1 MDMNIIE
8 MKNIQKIYNPNEAN
22 QVNALSGID
31 LSIKKGDLVAVVGRS
46 GAGKSTLL
54 HILGCLD
61 KATKGDYYLEGINVS
76 QLKHKELARVRN
88 KRIGFVLQE
97 FGLLMNKSVYDNLI
111 VPLIFNKEV
120 SIGDLRPKVNNVL
133 EQVDMYDKI
142 FQDVVEL
149 SGGQKQRIA
158 IARAIINNPDI
169 ILADEPT
176 GALDTATADNIL
188 DLLIELKN
196 GGKTIIIVTHDM
208 RIAKKC
214 DYILKIEDGQLL
226 QE

>member
-1 MDMNIIE
+1 MN
-8 MKNIQKIYNPNEAN
+8 NIHKIYNINETN

-31 LSIKKGDLVAVVGRS
+31 LSIKKGELVAIVGRS

-61 KATKGDYYLEGINVS
+61 KATKGDYYLDGINVS
-76 QLKHKELARVRN
+76 ELKNKELARVRN
-88 KRIGFVLQE
+88 KKIGFVLQE
-97 FGLLMNKSVYDNLI
+97 FGLLMNKSVYDNLV

-120 SIGDLRPKVNNVL
+120 GIGDLRPKVNNVL
-133 EQVDMYDKI
+133 EQVDMYEKI
-142 FQDVVEL
+142 FHDVVEL

-188 DLLIELKN
+188 DLLIDLKN
-196 GGKTIIIVTHDM
+196 NGKTIIIVTHDM
-208 RIAKKC
+208 RIARKC
-214 DYILKIEDGQLL
+214 DYILKIEDGQLIK
-226 QE
+226 E